1 MKDHLSFTIPVAR
14 VDIFMVVEFQP
25 SLVKYTGRQSGRA
38 GRAEGRKALA
48 PCVTSGVGVWMLI
61 LQVFLR
67 CLHWA
72 KEATAFWLVQT
83 SALSGCSWACSA
95 SPLPALTMH
104 SEKGALSPRAP
115 YGTFG
120 QRAMHLSSALP
131 LAPLPGGTKLTWGAV
146 VNLQGAGCCACPG
159 ALLSP
164 F

>member
-38 GRAEGRKALA
+38 GKALA
-48 PCVTSGVGVWMLI
+48 PCVTSGVGVWVLI

-67 CLHWA
+67 CLLWA
-72 KEATAFWLVQT
+72 REATAFWLVQT

-104 SEKGALSPRAP
+104 SEKKGALSPRAP

-120 QRAMHLSSALP
+120 QRAKHLSSASP
-131 LAPLPGGTKLTWGAV
+131 LAPSPGGTKLTWGAV
-146 VNLQGAGCCACPG
+146 VNLQGAGCGACPG